1 MGCRLW
7 FYASFPRCRSDVY
20 VAATLRLRKRR
31 VGLQTRRQRLRARHE
46 VLSKVRQTVGVAENA
61 ALANTISI
69 VLSQIGD
76 WRYVRGTVGTD
87 FLRWILRVLSY
98 LVAASTFVEFTLVA
112 LHGPAQRAVLL
123 M

>member
-7 FYASFPRCRSDVY
+7 FYASFPRCGSDVY

-87 FLRWILRVLSY
+87 FLRWIQRVLSY

-112 LHGPAQRAVLL
+112 LHSPAQRAVLL